1 MAFVDE
7 LHLDLTA
14 GRGGD
19 GVVRWLHMK
28 GKDRGGPSGGDGGN
42 GGDVV
47 FRAVRDL
54 AILSQ
59 YTGSPKMEA
68 EDGAPGGKNVM
79 AGKGGDDLV
88 LDLPLGSLVTRESD
102 GETFEL
108 LEEGKEVKVLSGGRG
123 GLGNAHFKSS
133 TNINPIQQT
142 DGKPGDASTFRIE
155 LRLIADVGLV
165 GLPNAGKSS
174 LLNTL
179 TNARSEVGN
188 YNFTTLEPHLG
199 TLYEFVIADIP
210 GIIEGAS
217 EGRGLGH
224 KFLRH
229 IQRTREIL
237 HCVSV
242 ENEDVVK
249 TYDEVRRELERFDSE
264 FSGKD
269 EIILL
274 TKSDEAT
281 KEELREKKEALENH
295 TGKQVRTISILDD
308 TNVKEFRDFL
318 VSSLRE

>member
-7 LHLDLTA
+7 LYLDLTA

-79 AGKGGDDLV
+79 AGKSGDDLV
-88 LDLPLGSLVTRESD
+88 LDLPLGSLITRESD

-108 LEEGKEVKVLSGGRG
+108 LEEGAEIRVLSGGRG

-142 DGKPGDASTFRIE
+142 DGKPGGASTFRIE

-237 HCVSV
+237 HCISV

-249 TYDEVRRELERFDSE
+249 TYDEVRQELEKFDSE
-264 FSGKD
+264 FSGKH

-281 KEELREKKEALENH
+281 EEELSGKKEALESH
-295 TGKQVRTISILDD
+295 TGREVRTISILDD

-318 VSSLRE
+318 VNSLRG